1 MKFNK
6 DMNSVTFE
14 FRKPKTPSAEPRLK
28 FQKTSTD
35 GEFDLILKVNETSQA
50 DEITIKLGIV
60 SIEEMEEIA
69 HILKTISTKKN
80 NCQLIT
86 E

>member
-1 MKFNK
+1 MKFSK